1 MLLKQ
6 KKTYEDYKNLPEGTL
21 AQLIDGEIIMSP
33 APNTL
38 HQKIILKISTLIFK
52 QLEEELKLGYVF
64 ISPIDVYFNKTE
76 VYQPDIIFISKEN
89 ASIIKEQMIEG
100 APDLVIEVLS
110 PNNAYY
116 DLKYK
121 KNKYA
126 EFGVKEYWIV
136 DPIEKSIEV
145 YINQN
150 KEFILKN
157 KAVLNFQTEISSV
170 LFNKFKIDLKYIF
183 T

>member
-1 MLLKQ
+1 MITKQ
-6 KKTYEDYKNLPEGTL
+6 KKTYEDYKSLPEGTL

-33 APNTL
+33 APNTQ
-38 HQKIILKISTLIFK
+38 HQKIIKKLVIEIHE
-52 QLEEELKLGYVF
+52 QLEKKDEGTLF
-64 ISPIDVYFNKTE
+64 FSPIEVYFNKTE

-121 KNKYA
+121 K
-126 EFGVKEYWIV
+126 E
-136 DPIEKSIEV
+136 
-145 YINQN
+145 
-150 KEFILKN
+150 
-157 KAVLNFQTEISSV
+157 
-170 LFNKFKIDLKYIF
+170 
-183 T
+183 